1 MMRLLKNVGGV
12 KRFCSNPKFS
22 LTSKRK
28 ELIRKYQVAAASA
41 KTSNS
46 EVFDE
51 GDCIEGFIVKRRYD
65 VPDLFIRCFE
75 LEHLNSGAQYL
86 HLQREDSNNVFGVGF
101 KTIPF
106 DSSGVAHILEH
117 LVLCGSEKYPCRDP
131 FFKML
136 NRSQATYINA
146 FTGADYTFYPFS
158 TMNNSDYKNLMSVY
172 LDAVFQPKL
181 RNLDFLQEGWRLEN
195 ETVGDPTTPII
206 FKGVVFNEMKG
217 AFSENCNVFYMN
229 VLNNLMP
236 SHTYGVVSG
245 GDPLKIPSLT
255 YNNLKNFYS
264 DYYHPSNARFY
275 SYGNFPLR
283 NNLRFINEEYLF
295 KVGKVVSKHS
305 EKSEVPSEPR
315 WLEPKRKHIYC
326 QKDVMADPEKQSFID
341 ISHACCDITDIQEC
355 FVLEIISSLL
365 LEGPNSALYKSLVE
379 PGIASGFNP
388 VTGYINYT
396 KTTALNVA
404 LQGLNEKDFDWAV
417 DTFDKSIEQ
426 VVQKGFD
433 QRQLE
438 GILHSIELSIKHQSA
453 DFGMKLLHF
462 VNSVWNHGG
471 SVQNLLNINN
481 RLSFLRKDMA
491 NNPKYLQEIVE
502 KYLKN
507 NSHRLVLT
515 MSPQENFDSI
525 LRQEESD
532 LLKTKIESLEEKDIE
547 AIQSTSLSLKDH
559 QERKEDA
566 SVLPTLT
573 MADINKEIERVDLK
587 HTTMSGVP
595 VQISVQPT
603 NGLVYVRGLI
613 NAHHLSDE
621 CKLMLPLFCYVA
633 TEMGTASK
641 NYREMDLLIKSV
653 SNSFNFSH
661 NIVENLSNVRG
672 FEESIMFSSFG
683 LNRNLE
689 AMLNLWLELLH
700 NMSVDQAE
708 RFKTLVTILA
718 ADCLNGIA
726 DQGHMYSM
734 NLSASLVSPA
744 FQRKE
749 LSSGITYVKKLQE
762 ISQSDPEKSLH
773 LLKIISTQLLNKER
787 LRTALNFSPTDEDT
801 VLKHH
806 SSFCDSLRGSFKE
819 ANYETFD
826 SLIADSSN
834 KGVHH
839 VIPFQIG
846 YAAKSSVTVPFEHS
860 EFASLAVLCQLLSA
874 KYLLPVVREKGGAY
888 GAGCKITNGGVMN
901 FFSFR
906 DPNPVQT
913 LDVFDQSLSWVMKKE
928 FSKNDIQEA
937 KLGVFKNLDLPV
949 PPGNKGLAAFIS
961 GLSDDKLQRYRTSL
975 INVTDED
982 VIRAAEKYLN
992 LDSNLQQGRAVIGPL
1007 SKNVL
1012 LRNNESWEII
1022 E

>member
-1 MMRLLKNVGGV
+1 MMRLLLNNVGGL
-12 KRFCSNPKFS
+12 KRFCSSPKLP
-22 LTSKRK
+22 LTS
-28 ELIRKYQVAAASA
+28 IRKSHIAAQNAER
-41 KTSNS
+41 SNS
-46 EVFDE
+46 EVYAE

-65 VPDLFIRCFE
+65 VPDLFLKCIE
-75 LEHLNSGAQYL
+75 LEHLKSGAEYL
-86 HLQREDSNNVFGVGF
+86 HLQREDSNNVFGIGF

-131 FFKML
+131 FMKML

-146 FTGADYTFYPFS
+146 FTGPDYTFYPFS

-172 LDAVFQPKL
+172 LDAVFRPKL

-195 ETVGDPTTPII
+195 ETIDDPNSPII

-217 AFSENCNVFYMN
+217 AFSENVNVFYMN

-255 YNNLKNFYS
+255 YDNLKRFYS

-283 NNLRFINEEYLF
+283 HNLRFINEEYLS
-295 KVGKVVSKHS
+295 KVDKVESK
-305 EKSEVPSEPR
+305 KSEVPSESR

-326 QKDVMADPEKQSFID
+326 QKDVMADPEKQSYID

-355 FVLEIISSLL
+355 FVLELVSTLL
-365 LEGPNSALYKSLVE
+365 LDGPNSALYKSLVE

-388 VTGYINYT
+388 VTGFTNFT

-404 LQGLNEKDFDWAV
+404 LQGLNDKDFDWAIN
-417 DTFDKSIEQ
+417 TFDKSIEE
-426 VVQKGFD
+426 VIEKGFD

-438 GILHSIELSIKHQSA
+438 GILHNIELSIKHQSE
-453 DFGMKLLHF
+453 DFGIKMLTF

-471 SVQNLLNINN
+471 SVRTLLNVND
-481 RLSFLRKDMA
+481 RLTSLKKDMTDDS
-491 NNPKYLQEIVE
+491 KYLQKIVE

-507 NSHRLVLT
+507 NSHRLILT
-515 MSPQENFDSI
+515 MSPKENFDSI
-525 LRQEESD
+525 LQQEESD

-547 AIQSTSLSLKDH
+547 AMRSTNLLLKDH
-559 QERKEDA
+559 QDKKDDV

-587 HTTMSGVP
+587 NITLSGVP
-595 VQISVQPT
+595 VQMSLQPT

-621 CKLMLPLFCYVA
+621 CKLMLPLFCHVA

-641 NYREMDLLIKSV
+641 DYREMDLLIKSV
-653 SNSFNFSH
+653 SESFNFSH
-661 NIVENLSNVRG
+661 NIVESLNNVRG
-672 FEESIMFSSFG
+672 FEESVMFSSFC

-689 AMLNLWLELLH
+689 EMLSLWLGLFH
-700 NMSVDQAE
+700 YMAVDQAE

-726 DQGHMYSM
+726 DQGHAYSM
-734 NLSASLVSPA
+734 NLASSLVSPA

-762 ISQSDPEKSLH
+762 IAQSDPEESLH
-773 LLKIISTQLLNKER
+773 FIRIISSQLLNKER
-787 LRTALNFSPTDEDT
+787 LRTALNFSPPDEDN

-806 SSFCDSLRGSFKE
+806 SSFCDALSGSFRE
-819 ANYETFD
+819 SNYETFD

-846 YAAKSSVTVPFEHS
+846 YAAKSCVTVPFEHS
-860 EFASLAVLCQLLSA
+860 DFAPLRVLCQLLSA

-888 GAGCKITNGGVMN
+888 GSGCRITNGGVIN
-901 FFSFR
+901 FFSYK
-906 DPNPVQT
+906 DPNPVQS
-913 LDVFDQSLSWVMKKE
+913 LDVFDQSLTWLMKKE

-937 KLGVFKNLDLPV
+937 KLGVFKSLDLPV
-949 PPGNKGLAAFIS
+949 PPGNKGLSAFIS
-961 GLSDDKLQRYRTSL
+961 GLSDDKLQRHRTSL
-975 INVTDED
+975 INVSEED
-982 VIRAAEKYLN
+982 VMRAAQKYLN
-992 LDSNLQQGRAVIGPL
+992 LDSNLPEGRAVIGPL
-1007 SKNVL
+1007 NKNVL
-1012 LRNNESWEII
+1012 KRSNESWQII